1 MADDGLSGLAGGN
14 EESLDDAL
22 SSLQMIESLL
32 GGDAP
37 EEVPEVSFKLPLKT
51 VLELLP
57 PQYVANPATV
67 ASLEGDATITSD
79 DLFQQLTRG
88 KSKITMSV
96 QRLVFSVSADLVT
109 NEALVDTTTIVDIPL
124 PLVVSALD
132 PRVLMKMAQHSKNY
146 NIADIPDPFADA
158 QKAAALAHTTGD
170 SPKPAEEPPTSESQ
184 PPAES
189 KPTEEQKA
197 TEPPV
202 LDEKPESAAPVPE
215 EEPEKDAEVDQADE
229 LDEAEAEEPEEEAAA
244 DEPEEEA
251 GVEQADEPDE
261 EPVDVGDDD
270 EEPDEITAV
279 EAAPA
284 AVAATKADEPKESA
298 SRPAHGVGG
307 PGGVDLNVAGEE
319 VLATLD
325 GMTGD
330 LARAVVT
337 YRSEH
342 GPFANI
348 FELGN
353 VPNLG
358 RKAFKQITGMAFTA
372 KRRDRSD
379 RLSKLLKLPV
389 AELAS
394 LSSIARAVASRQ
406 GFAGCIIS
414 DDEGMPLADYRSG
427 GTSEALSAVIP
438 QLVKQVRDN
447 MEIAG
452 FPEIDCISVSAEG
465 QMISMIGTGRV
476 FLTYLHG
483 SDKLTTGQLALV
495 RKVAGEL
502 AWLLSH
508 RGYVGD

>member
-1 MADDGLSGLAGGN
+1 MADDGLSGLAGGKD
-14 EESLDDAL
+14 ESLDDAL
-22 SSLQMIESLL
+22 SSLQMIEALL
-32 GGDAP
+32 GGDTP
-37 EEVPEVSFKLPLKT
+37 EETPEVSFKLPLKT
-51 VLELLP
+51 VMELLP
-57 PQYVANPATV
+57 PHYVANPATA

-88 KSKITMSV
+88 KSKIAISV

-109 NEALVDTTTIVDIPL
+109 NEALVDTTTMVDIPL

-132 PRVLMKMAQHSKNY
+132 PRVLMKMAQHVKNY

-158 QKAAALAHTTGD
+158 QKAAALAHTKGD
-170 SPKPAEEPPTSESQ
+170 SPEPAEEPPTSESQ
-184 PPAES
+184 PPSEPAPIEEPES
-189 KPTEEQKA
+189 A
-197 TEPPV
+197 EPPV
-202 LDEKPESAAPVPE
+202 LDEEPKSTAPVPE
-215 EEPEKDAEVDQADE
+215 EEPGKDAEVDQADE
-229 LDEAEAEEPEEEAAA
+229 LDEAEAEESEEAA
-244 DEPEEEA
+244 DEEPEEDAAAEESEEDA
-251 GVEQADEPDE
+251 EVEQADEPDE
-261 EPVDVGDDD
+261 EP
-270 EEPDEITAV
+270 DEIAAV

-389 AELAS
+389 AELAN

>member
-1 MADDGLSGLAGGN
+1 MVRITSIAFLCFLVSVSTIA
-14 EESLDDAL
+14 AK
-22 SSLQMIESLL
+22 
-32 GGDAP
+32 
-37 EEVPEVSFKLPLKT
+37 EEVAWKEMKGKHFVVYYAGKEKF
-51 VLELLP
+51 
-57 PQYVANPATV
+57 AT
-67 ASLEGDATITSD
+67 
-79 DLFQQLTRG
+79 
-88 KSKITMSV
+88 
-96 QRLVFSVSADLVT
+96 
-109 NEALVDTTTIVDIPL
+109 
-124 PLVVSALD
+124 
-132 PRVLMKMAQHSKNY
+132 
-146 NIADIPDPFADA
+146 
-158 QKAAALAHTTGD
+158 
-170 SPKPAEEPPTSESQ
+170 
-184 PPAES
+184 
-189 KPTEEQKA
+189 
-197 TEPPV
+197 
-202 LDEKPESAAPVPE
+202 
-215 EEPEKDAEVDQADE
+215 
-229 LDEAEAEEPEEEAAA
+229 
-244 DEPEEEA
+244 
-251 GVEQADEPDE
+251 
-261 EPVDVGDDD
+261 
-270 EEPDEITAV
+270 
-279 EAAPA
+279 
-284 AVAATKADEPKESA
+284 
-298 SRPAHGVGG
+298 
-307 PGGVDLNVAGEE
+307 E
-319 VLATLD
+319 VLAKAEKLYGTITKRLGFTRYGD
-325 GMTGD
+325 FWTWDQRAKIFIFSDQQSFSRRTGAPTWSIGYSD
-330 LARAVVT
+330 RDSYLFKSRAIVT

-414 DDEGMPLADYRSG
+414 DNEGMPLADYRSG

-476 FLTYLHG
+476 FLTYLHV